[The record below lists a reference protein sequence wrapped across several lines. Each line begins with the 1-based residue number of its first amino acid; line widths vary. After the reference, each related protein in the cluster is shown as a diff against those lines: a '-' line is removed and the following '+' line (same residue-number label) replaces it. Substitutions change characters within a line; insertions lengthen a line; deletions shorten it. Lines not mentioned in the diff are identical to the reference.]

1 MTSLREG
8 GLHRHRAKRSPQP
21 IQMSS
26 LDPPEPF
33 KNPCTIIIDNILYVV
48 SPEAFQALEIKKHAK
63 WRQLPKA
70 VPVTG
75 AVCVKG
81 NDKGPGSGDALWV
94 VGGKSSRAGYTGL
107 QKFSFATKKWS
118 TVTPVVK
125 SSTQNRR
132 NHAVAFIE
140 STSQILVYA
149 GSSIDPNIPSI
160 ETFAISTKPPYAVD
174 SYTSSNTP
182 VISPQLLRWNESTIL
197 TVGGTQS
204 NREIG
209 MFTPDNVLGWQ
220 PFNTNLERPLKDI
233 TKQRAVIVTGVDGT
247 KVLQVFDMSISPNE
261 VFQIVLQ
268 RPDGK
273 LLRAGEMLGDLA
285 KAPSSKNQSSK
296 TASSKSTPS
305 TTGSPGGKSSE
316 DDRPSGGSEKAKAS
330 EDGPDDDGPLRDG
343 SPDDGP
349 GGDSSGTDRS
359 SRKRKRDLSLDS
371 WPRYDDSSAP
381 KYTRSNFGIA
391 SNDKGLIVVTGG
403 NEQHPIAIFNSQ
415 QNSWFEADRFFGA
428 RQIQSEA
435 GPEQTSKPSPSSE
448 PTSSSTPTSGAGL
461 PDDSGDS
468 NLGTILGATLGSV
481 LGVIL
486 VLVWILLYLRY
497 RRNRKANTIPKQTED
512 EKRRLSFADRGDPHM
527 LDSAGNME
535 KPGANAHDSVAMI
548 GKPGAGH
555 QRGIG
560 TSGSD
565 SSTARLVPQKS
576 GLGQYSETVE
586 MRNMPQRFTAGNR
599 SIPLESDSSRSTSD
613 NHLAPHQPKRTS
625 GWSRYFSGNPNAH
638 PHSSAMMIGKQGGLR
653 KSGQSEGSSGGASSY
668 YGASSGSVHDCSTHG
683 PTEIPP
689 LKLGQQFNT
698 GRVSRVVTGSPPTSP
713 RQEHNRTESAEIFR
727 ANTQKSAVSTHD
739 SRARTY
745 SSGISSARTSSVEDT
760 LFSRTPHEDNANWT
774 PVTRNDWTS
783 PRFRDT
789 TASSVYS
796 QTPHTS
802 DSYPKG
808 LKPIIEQSSRDNLR
822 RQPQPPARVSDPDT
836 WPRPPGASVV
846 NQSKPPPVPI
856 SQMET
861 GADRDSGSVYNSGA
875 LPDGEAANGSNA
887 GPDTRG
893 GYGTKAGQDVRDG
906 QDTRAIYG
914 TKVAQDTRAPAG
926 YGANAGQDTRNGPG
940 SKLAHDTRSVHD
952 TAAGQQEDEYHNY
965 YDGTPS
971 TPTAITAIPVP
982 GSTAMPITVKK
993 SSKPPTT
1000 GSDNLSWVNIGAAGP
1015 K

>member
-1 MTSLREG
+1 
-8 GLHRHRAKRSPQP
+8 
-21 IQMSS
+21 MSS
-26 LDPPEPF
+26 LDPPIPL
-33 KNPCTIIIDNILYVV
+33 KDPCTIIIENILYVY
-48 SPEAFQALEIKKHAK
+48 SPQAFQSLEIKKNAK
-63 WRQLPKA
+63 WRQLPKG
-70 VPVTG
+70 VPVSG

-81 NDKGPGSGDALWV
+81 NDSGPGSGDALWV
-94 VGGKSSRAGYTGL
+94 VGGKSQKGGYTGL
-107 QKFSFATKKWS
+107 QKFSFATKRWS

-125 SSTQNRR
+125 SSTQGRQ

-149 GSSIDPNIPSI
+149 GSRDDPDTPSI
-160 ETFAISTKPPYAVD
+160 ETFAISTKLPYAVD
-174 SYTSSNTP
+174 SYTSRNTP
-182 VISPQLLRWNESTIL
+182 VISPQLLRWNESTVL
-197 TVGGTQS
+197 TIGGTKTNQ
-204 NREIG
+204 EIN
-209 MFTPDNVLGWQ
+209 MFTPDNVYGWQ
-220 PFNTNLERPLKDI
+220 PFNTNLERPVKDI
-233 TKQRAVIVTGVDGT
+233 SQQRAIIVTGADDT

-268 RPDGK
+268 RPDGR
-273 LLRAGEMLGDLA
+273 LVRAGQMLEDFTRSR
-285 KAPSSKNQSSK
+285 PSENQSSK
-296 TASSKSTPS
+296 TASSRSTPS
-305 TTGSPGGKSSE
+305 ATRTPERANSE
-316 DDRPSGGSEKAKAS
+316 NDRPRGGSERGVPS
-330 EDGPDDDGPLRDG
+330 EDGPDNNGPLRD
-343 SPDDGP
+343 SSSDDGP
-349 GGDSSGTDRS
+349 DGDSSRNDRS
-359 SRKRKRDLSLDS
+359 SKKRKRDLSLDS

-381 KYTRSNFGIA
+381 KYTRSNFAIA
-391 SNDKGLIVVTGG
+391 SNDEDLVVITGG

-428 RQIQSEA
+428 RQIQSEV
-435 GPEQTSKPSPSSE
+435 GPQQSSVPAPTSE
-448 PTSSSTPTSGAGL
+448 PTSSSAPTPGAG
-461 PDDSGDS
+461 PPGDSGDS

-486 VLVWILLYLRY
+486 LLVWILLYLRY
-497 RRNRKANTIPKQTED
+497 RRNRKANAVPKQTED

-527 LDSAGNME
+527 LDSAGNLE
-535 KPGANAHDSVAMI
+535 KPGASAHDSVAMI
-548 GKPGAGH
+548 GTPRPGH

-565 SSTARLVPQKS
+565 SSTTRLVPKKS

-586 MRNMPQRFTAGNR
+586 MRNMPQRFNSGNR

-613 NHLAPHQPKRTS
+613 NHLAPQQPKRTS
-625 GWSRYFSGNPNAH
+625 GWSRYFSGNPNAN
-638 PHSSAMMIGKQGGLR
+638 PHSSAMMIGKPTGLR

-713 RQEHNRTESAEIFR
+713 GQSHGRTESAEIFR
-727 ANTQKSAVSTHD
+727 ANTQKSGVSTND

-745 SSGISSARTSSVEDT
+745 SSGISSARTSSIEDT
-760 LFSRTPHEDNANWT
+760 VFSRTPHEDSSNWT
-774 PVTRNDWTS
+774 PVTRNDWTT

-808 LKPIIEQSSRDNLR
+808 LRPIIEQSSQDNLS
-822 RQPQPPARVSDPDT
+822 RQPPPPARVSDPDT

-846 NQSKPPPVPI
+846 NQGKPPPIPLHQVD
-856 SQMET
+856 T
-861 GADRDSGSVYNSGA
+861 GANQDTGA
-875 LPDGEAANGSNA
+875 VH
-887 GPDTRG
+887 
-893 GYGTKAGQDVRDG
+893 GTKAGQEVRAVQDARSAP
-906 QDTRAIYG
+906 DTRA
-914 TKVAQDTRAPAG
+914 VQ
-926 YGANAGQDTRNGPG
+926 G
-940 SKLAHDTRSVHD
+940 SRFVHD
-952 TAAGQQEDEYHNY
+952 TGAGQQEDEYHHD

-993 SSKPPTT
+993 SSKPPPT
-1000 GSDNLSWVNIGAAGP
+1000 GSDNLSWVNLGAAGS